1 MAHEKAHTEYKH
13 FLSQIRQQY
22 TPRSDRFE
30 CVFTL
35 PPGVL
40 AAARVDSPLGFEP
53 EFNFINQDVSSPEYG
68 NINTVK
74 TLTLMCEEAQLP
86 GISVTNLPFKVGAWT
101 EFRSQNVEFLTQD
114 SVFTF
119 IADENFRIRGVF
131 EKWIEL
137 SVDPVSKEVGFYK
150 DLAMPVDISVLD
162 LQDNVKARYRLIDAV
177 PKLIN
182 ITPVTWSNNQH
193 LRISVS
199 MSAKKWERIYE
210 GVSPYPHDA
219 LYEEQLNTVRETGVG
234 KSRTFREI
242 FSSIFN
248 S

>member
-1 MAHEKAHTEYKH
+1 MAKSYTNYDN
-13 FLSQIRQQY
+13 FLTKIQTQY

-30 CVFTL
+30 CTFTF
-35 PPGVL
+35 P
-40 AAARVDSPLGFEP
+40 RSIGFEG
-53 EFNFINQDVSSPEYG
+53 FLISGQEYRM
-68 NINTVK
+68 
-74 TLTLMCEEAQLP
+74 TLMCEEAQLP
-86 GISVTNLPFKVGAWT
+86 GVSVTNLPFKVGAWT

-119 IADENFRIRGVF
+119 IADENFQIRETF
-131 EKWIEL
+131 EKWINL
-137 SVDPVSKEVGFYK
+137 SVDPVSKEVGFYS
-150 DLAMPVDISVLD
+150 DLVGRVDISVLD
-162 LQDNVKARYRLIDAV
+162 LQDNVKAEYRLIDAV

-182 ITPVTWSNNQH
+182 ITPLTWSNNQH

-199 MSAKKWERIYE
+199 MSAKKWERVYDNVE
-210 GVSPYPHDA
+210 THPEDE

-234 KSRTFREI
+234 KSRTFRDI